1 MSTSSAFREMADRW
15 PSTVVARREV
25 PRFTGG
31 SMSAGHLANE
41 DSRGTGP
48 RNRFRIGKVVAYPV
62 VDLVEWLEQKTKRV
76 EDGAA

>member
-1 MSTSSAFREMADRW
+1 MSTSSVFREMADRW

-31 SMSAGHLANE
+31 ALSAGHLANE
-41 DSRGTGP
+41 DSRGAGP

-62 VDLVEWLEQKTKRV
+62 VDLVEWLEARTRRV